1 MAQIKVLIPLD
12 GTLFAERA
20 LELLPAL
27 GSVGDLYV
35 RLIGA
40 IDEQELEAL
49 PQAHDWLEKEERLLR
64 EHLELKR
71 RDLEA
76 AEMLAGAEVHRGKPA
91 KVIFDAA
98 GRFKPNYIVI
108 SSHSRSGI
116 QRWRLGS
123 VADKVVRGAPC
134 NVIVLGPSA
143 APMRAQVRNIMVPLD
158 GSPLAETALPRGV
171 ELARSLGARLH
182 LVRVATYPLFADE
195 AGWAWDA
202 VKGAAGAYLET
213 AAQQVD
219 GAEVVT
225 AMETGSPAVQLLEY
239 AQKHHIDLIAMTSH
253 GRGGFL
259 RSALGSVTNALIGGR
274 TPVLVIKAGV
284 P

>member
-1 MAQIKVLIPLD
+1 MTQIKVLIPLD
-12 GTLFAERA
+12 GSLFAERA
-20 LELLPAL
+20 LDLLPAL
-27 GSVGDLYV
+27 GSLGDLYV

-40 IDEQELEAL
+40 IDEQELESL

-64 EHLELKR
+64 EHLELKK

-76 AEMLAGAEVHRGKPA
+76 ADMLAGAEVHRGKPA
-91 KVIFDAA
+91 KIILDAA
-98 GRFKPNYIVI
+98 ERFKPDYVII

-134 NVIVLGPSA
+134 SVIVLGPSTVPA
-143 APMRAQVRNIMVPLD
+143 RTLIRNIMVPLD
-158 GSPLAETALPRGV
+158 GSTLAEAALPQGI
-171 ELARSLGARLH
+171 ELARSLEARLH
-182 LVRVATYPLFADE
+182 LVRVATYPLFADD

-202 VKGAAGAYLET
+202 VKSAAKAYLET
-213 AAQQVD
+213 AAQKVE
-219 GAEVVT
+219 AVEVVT
-225 AMETGSPAVQLLEY
+225 ALETGTPAAQLLEY

-259 RSALGSVTNALIGGR
+259 RSALGSVTNALLGGR
-274 TPVLVIKAGV
+274 TPVLAIKAGV

>member
-1 MAQIKVLIPLD
+1 MSQIKVLIPLD

-20 LELLPAL
+20 LDLLPAL
-27 GSVGDLYV
+27 GSLGDLYV

-40 IDEQELEAL
+40 IDEQELDAL

-71 RDLEA
+71 RELE
-76 AEMLAGAEVHRGKPA
+76 ESGMLAGAEVHRGKPA
-91 KVIFDAA
+91 KVILDAA
-98 GRFKPNYIVI
+98 DRFKPDYIVI

-134 NVIVLGPSA
+134 SVIVLGPSTV
-143 APMRAQVRNIMVPLD
+143 PMRSQVRNIMVPLD
-158 GSPLAETALPRGV
+158 GSTLAEAALPRGV
-171 ELARSLGARLH
+171 ELARGLDARLH
-182 LVRVATYPLFADE
+182 LVRVATYPLFADD

-202 VKGAAGAYLET
+202 VKSAAGAYLEST
-213 AAQQVD
+213 AQRVKTE
-219 GAEVVT
+219 EVVT
-225 AMETGSPAVQLLEY
+225 AIETGTPATQLLEY

-259 RSALGSVTNALIGGR
+259 RSALGSVTNSLLGGR